1 MWFIASLQHPR
12 LDPQLVVVGE
22 MNQCYNPTPSVGFTT
37 GAHFVDDATT
47 MCLKIGDTPKA
58 CIFASDHSPVD
69 GMGVPKFPNKPIAFC
84 SHLSP
89 FTRNEKVQD
98 GAPNDF
104 LLTNQLRTSDG
115 FHPFQFFNGTGEQE
129 VQELLMFHGEN
140 KSTWYFVILCF
151 VDSCDHFHDHN

>member
-22 MNQCYNPTPSVGFTT
+22 MNQCSNPTPSVGFTT
-37 GAHFVDDATT
+37 GAHFVDDVT
-47 MCLKIGDTPKA
+47 MCLKIG
-58 CIFASDHSPVD
+58 D
-69 GMGVPKFPNKPIAFC
+69 GMGVPKFPNKPIACC

-115 FHPFQFFNGTGEQE
+115 FHPFQFFMAQGKTRTPRTLD
-129 VQELLMFHGEN
+129 V
-140 KSTWYFVILCF
+140 S
-151 VDSCDHFHDHN
+151 